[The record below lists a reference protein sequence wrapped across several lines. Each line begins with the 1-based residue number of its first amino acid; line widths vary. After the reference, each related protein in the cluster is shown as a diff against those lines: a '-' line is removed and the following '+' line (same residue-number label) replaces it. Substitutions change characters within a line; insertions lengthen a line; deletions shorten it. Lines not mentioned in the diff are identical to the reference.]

1 MKFVQFNLSL
11 LHIISFLFRLVIS
24 AFAIYILYSN
34 LNYFTHYWYITFGI
48 VYWIIFLLCFYK
60 SSKTKSRIRFIND
73 YLFIMLILYG
83 KDYLKLDNFF
93 FLLLPILNSYNHSY
107 VKSTGFTL
115 FLYVFPIC
123 FLLFGTNINFFEIII
138 PFITLYIINTFFSI
152 RKLSYDIYDAFNDMA
167 EKFQLNETQIGK
179 TYKLLQNFIKIHKK
193 ESWLNT
199 ISSIENM
206 ICFKIEDNKLFLV
219 NSNKIIVNWRIENE
233 QNFINELHEK
243 KYIKDIKVEIDDWNI
258 GYNMV
263 YRIKHNVNTYCFLMT
278 YEKKPINFL
287 YSIYCNKILFPVLN
301 KISKIITTE
310 FELAK
315 RRRVLYDQ
323 IKNRL
328 EYIDISTSAI
338 HLLNNK
344 LELTSLYY
352 QLSEELKTLEVST
365 EKYNEIEALKEQV
378 FKDAK
383 YNFDIAM
390 KRIQKVMENEFNP
403 YSTNNFES
411 KKLNELFIFIRNSI
425 QLQSVKEINLRI
437 NYKWQDISNI
447 TTKINLPFFEFIIEE
462 IILNVNKYAKSQLTV
477 EFSKDENGYFI
488 MFSND
493 MKTLDQSGLISLN
506 KIITEFNSQ
515 NMSEILRRGV
525 RGTRILKQYLIQL
538 NFEHKIELTDTY
550 NIKIWIKHEKD
561 SNF

>member
-1 MKFVQFNLSL
+1 
-11 LHIISFLFRLVIS
+11 
-24 AFAIYILYSN
+24 
-34 LNYFTHYWYITFGI
+34 
-48 VYWIIFLLCFYK
+48 
-60 SSKTKSRIRFIND
+60 
-73 YLFIMLILYG
+73 
-83 KDYLKLDNFF
+83 
-93 FLLLPILNSYNHSY
+93 
-107 VKSTGFTL
+107 
-115 FLYVFPIC
+115 
-123 FLLFGTNINFFEIII
+123 
-138 PFITLYIINTFFSI
+138 
-152 RKLSYDIYDAFNDMA
+152 MA